1 MSPHQIKRLNNSRS
15 LPLRLATGGVLGTL
29 AVGGVVAVAAQK
41 DVTVDINGD
50 KVELATFAKD
60 VDGALEAAGV
70 QVSEEDIVSPAPSES
85 VGDGDEISV
94 RTAKPVAVTIDGVQQ
109 QLSTTDLTVS
119 DLLGNLDG
127 VVKGA
132 SVKSGDADVD
142 EDAQLEEGMDLEVV
156 SPKIVKI
163 NDGGKVTYTKIA
175 AKTVEDVLKAR
186 NIDVDD
192 DDRVFPSKD
201 TKVTEGMSIKVDQV
215 STTTYDS
222 EEEFDAEPN
231 FVDDPE
237 LEEGTEE
244 VREEGVKGK
253 RVITHKLVMKDGAKE
268 SNDVI
273 KEKVTVEP
281 KAATIARGTKKAEEE
296 KPEEGA
302 TPVLLLRRW
311 PMVPSGIPLHSVR
324 QPVTGPLIPA
334 TASPVACSSPH
345 PPGQHSAAPSTRQ
358 RHGRLPASS
367 RLPWQKRCRQR
378 RAGAHGRHV
387 LPSWACAKPQRFL
400 AAHPLWCA
408 AFLSLLLS

>member
-237 LEEGTEE
+237 LEEG
-244 VREEGVKGK
+244 
-253 RVITHKLVMKDGAKE
+253 
-268 SNDVI
+268 
-273 KEKVTVEP
+273 
-281 KAATIARGTKKAEEE
+281 
-296 KPEEGA
+296 
-302 TPVLLLRRW
+302 
-311 PMVPSGIPLHSVR
+311 
-324 QPVTGPLIPA
+324 
-334 TASPVACSSPH
+334 
-345 PPGQHSAAPSTRQ
+345 
-358 RHGRLPASS
+358 
-367 RLPWQKRCRQR
+367 
-378 RAGAHGRHV
+378 
-387 LPSWACAKPQRFL
+387 
-400 AAHPLWCA
+400 
-408 AFLSLLLS
+408 LSLIHI

>member
-1 MSPHQIKRLNNSRS
+1 MSPHQIKRINNSRS

-296 KPEEGA
+296 KPEEGGN
-302 TPVLLLRRW
+302 
-311 PMVPSGIPLHSVR
+311 SG
-324 QPVTGPLIPA
+324 A
-334 TASPVACSSPH
+334 
-345 PPGQHSAAPSTRQ
+345 AAPAVADGSVWDSIAQCEATGNWSINTGNGFSGGLQFTPST
-358 RHGRLPASS
+358 
-367 RLPWQKRCRQR
+367 W
-378 RAGAHGRHV
+378 
-387 LPSWACAKPQRFL
+387 
-400 AAHPLWCA
+400 A
-408 AFLSLLLS
+408 AFGGTEYAPEAWQASREQQIAVAEKVQAAQGWGAWPACTSKLGLR